1 MTRSPILLASLLLAG
16 PGLAADALPP
26 AMKVTKLD
34 VRPAAV
40 ELTGPFACAQLL
52 VTATLENGDTVDVTR
67 LATVAP
73 PLVVVNAGSAPVLGA
88 GGLFTGTTRP
98 APALVA
104 VSPTGMVRPVAD
116 GKGTLTVSVAGK
128 SVPVPVGV
136 SGFVAN
142 KPISFTTDVQPVL
155 SKLGCN
161 AGTCHGAA
169 AGKSGFKLSLR
180 GYDPI
185 YDHRALTDDLEGR
198 RFNRAAPERSLM
210 LLKPSGAIPH
220 TGGVVWQPGDPNFEL
235 VRRWIAEGVK
245 LDLAAPRVK
254 SIEVFPKVVTLAAA
268 KQTQQFA
275 VVATYADGR
284 TRDVSAE
291 AFIDSSNMD
300 VATVDK
306 AGLLTSARRGE
317 VTLLARFEGAYAA
330 AGVVVMGDR
339 SGYEWRQQPVQNRID
354 ELVDAKLKKMKIQ
367 ASDLC
372 TDEEFLRR
380 VSLDLAG
387 LPPTADEV
395 RAFVA
400 DPRPSRE
407 KRDATVD
414 RLVGSPAFV
423 DQWTNKWSDLLQ
435 VNRKF
440 LGDQGAKALR
450 HWIRDAIAD
459 NVPYDRFAYQIL
471 TASGSNVTNPPAAY
485 YKVLRDP
492 DEVMEN
498 TTQLF
503 LAVRFN
509 CNKCH
514 DHPFEKWTQDQYY
527 ETAAFFARV
536 TRAEDPKFKG
546 QTIGGTNVERPKPL
560 VEVIQ
565 DVAGGEVTHARTGA
579 VAPPQFPFP
588 NPTGNPPDTLSRR
601 ERLAKWTTAPDN
613 AYFAKSYV
621 NRVWSYLTGIG
632 IIEPVD
638 DIRAGNPPTNPE
650 LLDYL
655 TKDFVDHGFNTRR
668 LMRLICQSRTYQLS
682 FTSNKWN
689 NDDEINYSRAVP
701 RRLSAEALF
710 DSIHKVTGAVSRLPG
725 LPPGARAAQ
734 LVDGTVD
741 LPGGFLELFGKPVRE
756 SACEC
761 ERSNTMMLGPV
772 LAMVNGPIVGDAI
785 RDPNNHISKLVAAE
799 KDDAKVVEEIY
810 LSVLNRRPT
819 AKEVE
824 VGLAAVR
831 GATKDHGILKGEF
844 DKRTAAFNAY
854 AKSIDGKLKGYEATL
869 VPQKPTR
876 WTTFAPATATSTGG
890 AVLSLLDDGAVLASG
905 KVEKL
910 DDYKLTTRLRFD
922 GHVTAIR
929 LEVLTDP
936 TLPKNG
942 PGRSDTGN
950 FVLNEFTVK
959 ARPSAGGAAAVVQL
973 VKPQATFSQQKF
985 PIKDLIDGKPDTGWA
1000 VSPQV
1005 GKPHTAIFQL
1015 AKPISAADGVV
1026 LEFELHQQFGMAHN
1040 LGKFRISYTTDRT
1053 PTLTA
1058 PVSLEVADIL
1068 ETPDAQRTPQQVATI
1083 RNLFVAQDGEYLR
1096 LQAEIPAAPPADPR
1110 LMGAQDL
1117 TWALI
1122 NTPAFLFNR

>member
-1 MTRSPILLASLLLAG
+1 MPRIPILLAALALAV

-26 AMKVTKLD
+26 AAKVTKLA
-34 VRPAAV
+34 VLPAAV
-40 ELTGPFACAQLL
+40 ELTGPFDCVQIT
-52 VTATLENGDTVDVTR
+52 VTATLDTGETMDVTR

-73 PLVVVNAGSAPVLGA
+73 PPLAVGAGSAPVLGA
-88 GGLFTGTTRP
+88 GTLFTGTTRP
-98 APALVA
+98 APALVR
-104 VSPTGMVRPVAD
+104 VSPNGMIRPTAD
-116 GKGTLTVSVAGK
+116 GQGTLAVSVAGQ
-128 SVPVPVGV
+128 SVTVPVAVT
-136 SGFVAN
+136 GFAAN

-254 SIEVFPKVVTLAAA
+254 SIAVSPAVVTLPAA
-268 KQTQQFA
+268 KATQQFR
-275 VVATYADGR
+275 VLATYADGR

-291 AFIDSSNMD
+291 AFIESSNTD
-300 VATVDK
+300 VVTVDK
-306 AGLLTSARRGE
+306 FGLLTSARRGE
-317 VTLLARFEGAYAA
+317 ATLLARYEGAYAA

-339 SGYEWRQQPVQNRID
+339 GGYEWKQQPVQNHID

-380 VSLDLAG
+380 VSIDLIG

-395 RAFVA
+395 RAYLA
-400 DPRPSRE
+400 DPRPSKD

-414 RLVGSPAFV
+414 RLVGSEPFI
-423 DQWTNKWSDLLQ
+423 DHWTNKWADLLQ

-440 LGDQGAKALR
+440 LGDPGAGALR
-450 HWIRDAIAD
+450 KWIRLAVAD
-459 NVPYDRFAYQIL
+459 NVPYDRFAYQVL
-471 TASGSNVTNPPAAY
+471 TASGSNVANPPAAY
-485 YKVLRDP
+485 YKVLREP
-492 DEVMEN
+492 DEVMET

-527 ETAAFFARV
+527 ETAAFFAQV
-536 TRAEDPKFKG
+536 TRTEDPKYKG
-546 QTIGGTNVERPKPL
+546 QKIGGTSVEQPKPL
-560 VEVIQ
+560 VEVIA
-565 DVAGGEVTHARTGA
+565 DAPGGEVTHERTGE
-579 VAPPQFPFP
+579 VAPPKFPFP
-588 NPTGNPPDTLSRR
+588 IPGGNPPDTLSRR
-601 ERLAKWTTAPDN
+601 VRLAKWTTAPDN
-613 AYFAKSYV
+613 PYFAKSYV
-621 NRVWSYLTGIG
+621 NRVWSYLTGVG

-650 LLDYL
+650 LLDRL
-655 TKDFVDHGFNTRR
+655 TKDFVEDGFNTRQ
-668 LMRLICQSRTYQLS
+668 LMRTICKSRTYQLS
-682 FTSNKWN
+682 FAANKWN
-689 NDDEINYSRAVP
+689 TDDETNYSRAVP
-701 RRLSAEALF
+701 RRLSAEVLF

-725 LPPGARAAQ
+725 LPPGARASQ

-785 RDPNNHISKLVAAE
+785 RDPNNRISKLVASE

-810 LSVLNRRPT
+810 LTVLNRRPT

-824 VGLAAVR
+824 VGVAAVR
-831 GATKDHGILKGEF
+831 GAAQDHALLTGEH
-844 DKRTAAFNAY
+844 DKRKAAFEAY
-854 AKSIDGKLKGYEATL
+854 AKTVDGKLKGFEATL
-869 VPQKPTR
+869 TPQKPTR
-876 WTTFAPATATSTGG
+876 WTTLPPATATSSAG
-890 AVLSLLDDGAVLASG
+890 AVLGLLDDGAVIASG
-905 KVEKL
+905 KESKT

-922 GHVTAIR
+922 GKVTALR
-929 LEVLTDP
+929 LEALTDP
-936 TLPKNG
+936 KLSKNG
-942 PGRSDTGN
+942 PGRSEGGN
-950 FVLNEFTVK
+950 FVLSEFKVTV
-959 ARPSAGGAAAVVQL
+959 RPANGGPATVVKL
-973 VKPQATFSQQKF
+973 VKPQATFSQNQY
-985 PIKDLIDGKPDTGWA
+985 PIQNAIDGKPDTGWA
-1000 VSPQV
+1000 IAPQV
-1005 GKPHTAIFQL
+1005 GKPQTAIFQL
-1015 AKPISAADGVV
+1015 ETPISAADGVV
-1026 LEFELHQQFGMAHN
+1026 LEFDLHQQFTTPLA
-1040 LGKFRISYTTDRT
+1040 LGKFRLAYTTDRT

-1058 PVSLEVADIL
+1058 PVTLDVADIL
-1068 ETPDAQRTPQQVATI
+1068 ETPDAERTPQQGATI
-1083 RNLFVAQDGEYLR
+1083 RNLFVAQDGEYQR